1 MSSAAMYMNNR
12 SEERIYRNRIR
23 RQRELRQHII
33 ICIISILLIV
43 TLVFLFG
50 SSKSIAS
57 NKSDQILYKHF
68 TSIQVQYGDSLSSI
82 ADTYVNDKVNS
93 VDSFINEVV
102 YMNDISNPD
111 YLVAGTYIIVPYYST
126 VSD

>member
-1 MSSAAMYMNNR
+1 MYMNNR